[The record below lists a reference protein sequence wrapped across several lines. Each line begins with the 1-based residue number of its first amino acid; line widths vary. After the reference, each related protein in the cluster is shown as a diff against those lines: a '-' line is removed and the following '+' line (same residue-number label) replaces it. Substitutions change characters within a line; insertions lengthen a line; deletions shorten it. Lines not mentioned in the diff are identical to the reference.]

1 MVILR
6 EAYSNLFGSFN
17 NFVDYKYVN
26 SDVAFSRSG
35 KVSLASAIKY
45 LLCNTKKT
53 TSIEANRFIRRELG
67 DNTVSITKAGMLD
80 RLQYINPQVYI
91 DMNDVAINEIYSH
104 QEEMASF
111 KDFFVTA
118 TDASIIEIPNH
129 KITREEFEIPE
140 NTEFKTHKS
149 SARISCMADV
159 KNDLILSSNITNKYV
174 SELENALFHLDDV
187 KDKINLSKTI
197 TNYDRG
203 YNSTELMLKTIQL
216 ESYFIIRGKETTFAK
231 QQRKM
236 EKTGKTDQTFKINLN
251 NTKIKRFHSEEIKE
265 FARKKQRMNIRIV
278 KVKLKNG
285 IIETLFTNLPKE
297 IANSQEL
304 KELYGDRWTIET
316 DYDRLK
322 NKLQIEKFTGRR
334 KITIEQDFYSHIF
347 IFNSL
352 MAIKNDAED
361 NITRKPRKT
370 NKHEYEYKSNLN
382 RLIGEIK
389 EQMPELL
396 SNDKEEVQKIVEN
409 IMEIG
414 SKDLVYTKI
423 NGPTNEE
430 RDKNKYYHKKCK
442 SNLKESF

>member
-1 MVILR
+1 MLERNV
-6 EAYSNLFGSFN
+6 YSNLFDSFN
-17 NFVDYKYVN
+17 NFVDDKYVN

-45 LLCNTKKT
+45 PICNTKKT

-80 RLQYINPQVYI
+80 RLQYISPQVYI
-91 DMNDVAINEIYSH
+91 DMNDVAINEMYSYK
-104 QEEMASF
+104 EEMASF
-111 KDFFVTA
+111 KGFFVTA
-118 TDASIIEIPNH
+118 TDASVIEIPNH

-140 NTEFKTHKS
+140 NTKFKTHKS
-149 SARISCMADV
+149 SARISCMIDTKKDYV
-159 KNDLILSSNITNKYV
+159 LSSNITNKYV
-174 SELENALFHLDDV
+174 SELENALFHLNDV
-187 KDKINLSKTI
+187 KDKIDLTKTI

-216 ESYFIIRGKETTFAK
+216 ESYFIIRGKETTFTK

-236 EKTGKTDQTFKINLN
+236 EKTDKSDQTFKINLN
-251 NTKIKRFHSEEIKE
+251 NAKIKRFHSEELKE
-265 FARKKQRMNIRIV
+265 YARKEQSMEIRIV

-285 IIETLFTNLPKE
+285 ITETLFTNISEE
-297 IANSQEL
+297 IANSHEI

-316 DYDRLK
+316 DFDRLK

-334 KITIEQDFYSHIF
+334 KITIEQDFYSHIL

-352 MAIKNDAED
+352 MAIKNDAEK
-361 NITRKPRKT
+361 NITRKPREK

-382 RLIGEIK
+382 ILIGEIK

-396 SNDKEEVQKIVEN
+396 SNDKEEVQKIVDS

-414 SKDLVYTKI
+414 SKNLVYTKI

-430 RDKNKYYHKKCK
+430 RDKSKYYHKKCK
-442 SNLKESF
+442 SNLKDSF